1 MPGVA
6 FCFSAVIIFMFVTGN
21 FLFPC
26 NRIFPLGNYRIDS
39 DSADNPVHYHLLVS
53 GSSQIVER
61 HP

>member
-26 NRIFPLGNYRIDS
+26 NRIFPLGKLPFDIN
-39 DSADNPVHYHLLVS
+39 SANISPITTTSHCLLI
-53 GSSQIVER
+53 QIVAL
-61 HP
+61 HL